1 MGKGHFLQE
10 QIVKGPAASLPR
22 RKSLDERNEAKDQAL
37 YYSLRDRIPSD
48 LAMTPGAGGQALR
61 RVMLHGATVVFVTPG
76 YEGKRF
82 VFERA
87 KDLGV
92 RSVVI
97 DAPGSW
103 AERMVGERV
112 IAKFIPLDLNRD
124 STSVLND
131 CAAAIRAQGF
141 SKGVSF
147 DLVVPWNRA
156 MASLA
161 SMARMHG
168 WAAGVTAPHR
178 ACTLRAQRAFG
189 RAFS

>member
-1 MGKGHFLQE
+1 MIDADAARREGFVPLGASRKGSSFRGGRAAANDTAAEIGSPGQGHFLQE

-92 RSVVI
+92 RISGHRR
-97 DAPGSW
+97 AG
-103 AERMVGERV
+103 
-112 IAKFIPLDLNRD
+112 
-124 STSVLND
+124 VLG
-131 CAAAIRAQGF
+131 RA
-141 SKGVSF
+141 
-147 DLVVPWNRA
+147 
-156 MASLA
+156 
-161 SMARMHG
+161 HG
-168 WAAGVTAPHR
+168 WRAGHR
-178 ACTLRAQRAFG
+178 EVHSVGFEPGLDVRIK
-189 RAFS
+189 

>member
-1 MGKGHFLQE
+1 MSDVDHDRRRRGEARRLRAPRRLAEGLQLPRRPAAANDTAPEIGSLGKGHFLQE

-92 RSVVI
+92 DRGNRR
-97 DAPGSW
+97 AGSW
-103 AERMVGERV
+103 AS
-112 IAKFIPLDLNRD
+112 A
-124 STSVLND
+124 
-131 CAAAIRAQGF
+131 
-141 SKGVSF
+141 
-147 DLVVPWNRA
+147 W
-156 MASLA
+156 LA
-161 SMARMHG
+161 SG
-168 WAAGVTAPHR
+168 
-178 ACTLRAQRAFG
+178 
-189 RAFS
+189 